1 MTPQTEQ
8 QTKAAELYTR
18 GGCKCSPC
26 TCKNCA
32 C

>member
-1 MTPQTEQ
+1 MTTQTEPQ
-8 QTKAAELYTR
+8 VQAAKLDTR

-26 TCKNCA
+26 TCKNCN